1 MEDERI
7 VEMYFERNES
17 AIAETQKKYGRYCY
31 AIAKRILLSEQDS
44 EECVNDTYLRTWE
57 AIPPHKPA
65 KLSAFLGKI
74 VRNLALNRY
83 AHNHAQ
89 KRMEGV
95 DVALDELAEVLA
107 DPESEADDGQ
117 SSVLQ
122 EALDSFLS
130 TLPADTRIMF
140 LRRYWY
146 FCSVKEI
153 AESMG
158 IGESRVKVT
167 LHRTR
172 AKLKEYLIKEGISV

>member
-17 AIAETQKKYGRYCY
+17 AIKETEKKYGRYCY
-31 AIAKRILLSEQDS
+31 AIARRILCSEQDA

-57 AIPPHKPA
+57 AIPPHKPDR
-65 KLSAFLGKI
+65 LSAFLGKI

-89 KRMEGV
+89 KRFEGV

-107 DPESEADDGQ
+107 DPESELDDGQ
-117 SSVLQ
+117 TLDLR
-122 EALDSFLS
+122 EALDGFLA
-130 TLPADTRIMF
+130 TLPAETRIIF

-146 FCSVKEI
+146 FCAVKEI

-158 IGESRVKVT
+158 ISEGRVKVT

-172 AKLKEYLIKEGISV
+172 SKLKEYLMKEGISV

>member
-17 AIAETQKKYGRYCY
+17 AIAETQKKYGRYCH
-31 AIAKRILLSEQDS
+31 AIARRILCSDQDS
-44 EECVNDTYLRTWE
+44 EECVNDTYLRAWE
-57 AIPPHKPA
+57 AIPPHKPT
-65 KLSAFLGKI
+65 KLSVFLGKI

-89 KRMEGV
+89 KRFDGV
-95 DVALDELAEVLA
+95 EVALDELAEVLA
-107 DPESEADDGQ
+107 DPESEADDIQ
-117 SSVLQ
+117 ITSLREVLNG
-122 EALDSFLS
+122 FLA
-130 TLPADTRIMF
+130 TLPADARIIF

-146 FCSVKEI
+146 FCPIKDI
-153 AESMG
+153 AEGMG

-172 AKLKEYLIKEGISV
+172 AKLKEYLIKEGISI